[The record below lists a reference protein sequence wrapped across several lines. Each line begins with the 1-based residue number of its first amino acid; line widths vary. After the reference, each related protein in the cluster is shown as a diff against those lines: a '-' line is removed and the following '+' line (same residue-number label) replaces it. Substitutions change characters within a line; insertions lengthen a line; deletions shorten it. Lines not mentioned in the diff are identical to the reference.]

1 VSRGWLLVPVLLLV
15 VLTAGTFERDAGSH
29 TLRGHPAG
37 TTLIHKVDHS
47 RNAAQ
52 GCRRRLDGHG
62 WPVEFLER
70 NTSSLPLRR
79 WVLKRWNRRAAWK
92 CSVLRRQIEAENAW
106 RASARGRWIAAA
118 EYLSSIS
125 AGDPWPN
132 CPDPHDGSGSWDDT
146 KACEAPG
153 YSWSAC
159 ATSSMFVGPL
169 QFHPMWRSLWQRFG
183 IRC

>member
-1 VSRGWLLVPVLLLV
+1 VRGLVTLAAVLACLGV
-15 VLTAGTFERDAGSH
+15 VGTVEHQAESH
-29 TLRGHPAG
+29 TLKSSPYSTRLVHA
-37 TTLIHKVDHS
+37 VDHS

-52 GCRRRLDGHG
+52 GCRRRLEGHG

-70 NTSSLPLRR
+70 RTSSLPLRR

-92 CSVLRRQIEAENAW
+92 CSVLRRQIARENAW
-106 RASARGRWIAAA
+106 RQSARGRWIAAA

-132 CPDPHDGSGSWDDT
+132 CPDPHDGTGSWDDT